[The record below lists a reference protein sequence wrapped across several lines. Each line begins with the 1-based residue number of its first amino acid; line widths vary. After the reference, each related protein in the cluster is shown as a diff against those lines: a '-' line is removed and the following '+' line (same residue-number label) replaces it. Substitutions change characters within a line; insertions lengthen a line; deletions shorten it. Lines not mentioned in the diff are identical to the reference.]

1 MIRFRPDRTPVPAR
15 IGTWSTVVVYG
26 LVPGFTLLLAMT
38 AGYLKWQ
45 DSSIRDSD
53 VARVQSL
60 QAAKDSAIALLSFRP
75 DTIENDVAS
84 ARSHLTAQFQDTYTQ
99 VTREVLIPSTKEQ
112 HVTAAARVPA
122 EASVSTSQNHAVVL
136 VFIDQTVQVGS
147 SPPTEAPSSVR
158 VTLDKVGERWLI
170 SGWDP
175 LS

>member
-15 IGTWSTVVVYG
+15 LGTWSTVVVYG
-26 LVPGFTLLLAMT
+26 VVPGFTLLLATT

-45 DSSIRDSD
+45 DSSVRDSD

-60 QAAKDSAIALLSFRP
+60 RAAKDSAVALLSFRP
-75 DTIENDVAS
+75 DTIERDVAA
-84 ARSHLTAQFQDTYTQ
+84 ARSHLTGQFEDTYTQ

-112 HVTAAARVPA
+112 RVAAVARVPA
-122 EASVSTSQNHAVVL
+122 EASVSASGNHAVVL
-136 VFIDQTVQVGS
+136 VFVDQTVQVGS
-147 SPPTEAPSSVR
+147 SAPTDATSSVR

-175 LS
+175 L